1 MAGDLPKSP
10 NVFHPTKPSAVGSR
24 NSLAQ
29 EGRDQ
34 KSEFDQLITEESDKV
49 LNIVKTKLPQEV
61 LNELDVMG
69 GLKEKVYNY
78 FNQNYQNMFNRYI
91 VTTEDE
97 MVKKVRQFVDKEETK
112 NLARYTPKEM
122 AELLD
127 QVGGA
132 DKFNTAEIEK
142 SIVNMYGHLQGHIQ
156 RGVNDLENETNSL
169 LRQKT
174 DVGAFIR
181 GENAYSVV
189 KCSFKDNEFKPKTVS
204 SVKLSI
210 NILDSELISPVFQYQ
225 STVEN
230 IIKDQISKTITE
242 MIDREIEAYQDQLV
256 DEGKEELSD
265 TELMFERIKRVPEFT
280 DDDKDAED
288 SRRYTFMAKNLVE
301 KIEGLRAEIDPE
313 EFDPQNIRENIKRII
328 DIENI
333 RNRGFNTAV
342 NNLTSI
348 LDTSKMG
355 YQYIENLKNAR
366 ELIVREYEDMDPSR
380 LPDERYQMML
390 KFYDNGQL
398 ESLRGAYDA
407 QMVEYAREI
416 TRVYDVALVVY
427 DDNKKG
433 FGTINDFDDLNKKV
447 AGKIKKSKEK
457 SGDPIYEEQE
467 KLWNE
472 ILELK
477 ADDTDVER
485 LNQTYLYEKNLL
497 KKMLRAARDKVK
509 LTFGYENPKIRVEMD
524 KRIDFLETEF
534 EGYDYAI
541 NPYHIQPGIVLDVDI
556 TSIKRKRFVL
566 NAMANVLNEFLN
578 GVSKGFQDA
587 AFASFKRRRSTVRS
601 DINQSFGAEEPVT
614 ASTNQYAEAIKAKN
628 ESAPKPKG
636 KADVTPAK
644 SKRKVN
650 LDELSEM

>member
-1 MAGDLPKSP
+1 MSSDLLKSP

-29 EGRDQ
+29 DGRDQ
-34 KSEFDQLITEESDKV
+34 RREYDQLVQEEADNV
-49 LNIVKTKLPQEV
+49 LKIVQSKLPQEV
-61 LNELDVMG
+61 LSKLDVMG

-97 MVKKVRQFVDKEETK
+97 MVKKIRQFIDKEELK

-132 DKFNTAEIEK
+132 DKFNTGEVEK

-169 LRQKT
+169 LRQKA

-189 KCSFKDNEFKPKTVS
+189 KCSFKDSRNKPKTVS
-204 SVKLSI
+204 DVKLSI
-210 NILDSELISPVFQYQ
+210 NILDSELISPIFQYQ
-225 STVEN
+225 TTVEQ
-230 IIKDQISKTITE
+230 IIKEQVGKTIID
-242 MIDREIEAYQDQLV
+242 MIDHEVERWQDQLV
-256 DEGKEELSD
+256 DEGKEEPGD
-265 TELMFERIKRVPEFT
+265 TLLMFERIKRIPDFT
-280 DDDKDAED
+280 DDDKESPD
-288 SRRYTFMAKNLVE
+288 SVRYSLMAKALVE
-301 KIEGLRAEIDPE
+301 KIEGLRAEIDPS

-333 RNRGFNTAV
+333 RNRGFNTAI

-366 ELIVREYEDMDPSR
+366 ELVVREYEDADVDQ
-380 LPDERYQMML
+380 LPDERFQMIL
-390 KFYDNGQL
+390 KYYDHGQL
-398 ESLRGAYDA
+398 EKLRDKYDR
-407 QMVEYAREI
+407 QVEQFKLEI
-416 TRVYDVALVVY
+416 QRVFDVAEVIY
-427 DDNKKG
+427 QGNKKG
-433 FGTINDFDDLNKKV
+433 WGYINDFDDLAAKT
-447 AGKIKKSKEK
+447 
-457 SGDPIYEEQE
+457 SGAVRKLREQTGEPIYEEQE

-472 ILELK
+472 ITELQ
-477 ADDTDVER
+477 TGETSVEQ
-485 LNQTYLYEKNLL
+485 LNRTYLYEKDLL
-497 KKMLRAARDKVK
+497 KKMLKSTRKKVQT
-509 LTFGYENPKIRVEMD
+509 TFGYENPKTRVELD
-524 KRIDFLETEF
+524 KRIDFLENEF
-534 EGYDYAI
+534 AVFDYAI
-541 NPYHIQPGIVLDVDI
+541 NPYHIQPGLLLDVDI
-556 TSIKRKRFVL
+556 TSIKRKRYVL
-566 NAMANVLNEFLN
+566 GAMANVLNEFLN

-601 DINQSFGAEEPVT
+601 DISQTFETSVEDMEAEKPRRF
-614 ASTNQYAEAIKAKN
+614 
-628 ESAPKPKG
+628 ESAPAG
-636 KADVTPAK
+636 SADVTPSK
-644 SKRKVN
+644 SGAKRKVN